1 MKYILG
7 GLGLVLLI
15 GGGYWFLSD
24 RDSDQ
29 EKTIPGNIDLVE
41 GYDKMHVGEDGI
53 NGYILQLN
61 IFGRVDG
68 EHIRESVRIRN
79 YMDRQFEIT
88 FIEDIEPEID
98 EEELYDEEINEENFE
113 DRDMPFERE
122 TIYYILDGKVYAE
135 DEEGFYRETDELTTY
150 TDSSIYLE
158 GLRNITKDDEGVVD
172 QMGQHTYYLYEVEV
186 SKEAVSEMLAN
197 TSLAGYEIQE
207 TPRASIH
214 LTDEGYVERIV
225 YKFDNL
231 TIQAFYLAVNNSFEM
246 NVPIYEDEYLED

>member
-88 FIEDIEPEID
+88 FIEDIEPEMN

-113 DRDMPFERE
+113 DRDMLFERE

-135 DEEGFYRETDELTTY
+135 LMKKVFIE
-150 TDSSIYLE
+150 
-158 GLRNITKDDEGVVD
+158 K
-172 QMGQHTYYLYEVEV
+172 QM
-186 SKEAVSEMLAN
+186 N
-197 TSLAGYEIQE
+197 
-207 TPRASIH
+207 
-214 LTDEGYVERIV
+214 
-225 YKFDNL
+225 
-231 TIQAFYLAVNNSFEM
+231 
-246 NVPIYEDEYLED
+246 